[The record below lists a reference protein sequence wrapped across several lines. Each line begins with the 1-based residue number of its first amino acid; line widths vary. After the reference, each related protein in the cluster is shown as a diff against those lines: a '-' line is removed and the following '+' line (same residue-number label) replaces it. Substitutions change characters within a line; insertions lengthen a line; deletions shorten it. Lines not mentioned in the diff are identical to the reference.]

1 MYYKNESK
9 KYGRLLVLFYLSER
23 GEDFFM
29 MSFFG
34 YVGTLVK
41 DVVLSN
47 NQRDFEICHDNNT
60 TKIEIGKLVLGGVTL
75 LGTLALQ
82 FYNSHKSNSED

>member
-1 MYYKNESK
+1 
-9 KYGRLLVLFYLSER
+9 
-23 GEDFFM
+23 M

-47 NQRDFEICHDNNT
+47 NQRDVDICHDNNT
-60 TKIEIGKLVLGGVTL
+60 TKIEIGKLVLGGVTTL

-82 FYNSHKSNSED
+82 FYNNHKNHSED

>member
-1 MYYKNESK
+1 MKYEE
-9 KYGRLLVLFYLSER
+9 YGRKLVLFFICPKGS
-23 GEDFFM
+23 DFFM
-29 MSFFG
+29 IGFFG

-47 NQRDFEICHDNNT
+47 NQREIDICHDNNT

-82 FYNSHKSNSED
+82 FYTNHKNDSED

>member
-1 MYYKNESK
+1 MIN
-9 KYGRLLVLFYLSER
+9 LL
-23 GEDFFM
+23 
-29 MSFFG
+29 G

-47 NQRDFEICHDNNT
+47 NQRDVDICHDNNS

-75 LGTLALQ
+75 LGTIALQ
-82 FYNSHKSNSED
+82 FYNNRKNNSKD

>member
-1 MYYKNESK
+1 
-9 KYGRLLVLFYLSER
+9 
-23 GEDFFM
+23 M
-29 MSFFG
+29 MSFLG

-47 NQRDFEICHDNNT
+47 NQRDVDICHDNNN

-82 FYNSHKSNSED
+82 FYNNHKNHSED